1 MQRNI
6 WPGRHKP
13 RFLGYEV
20 PKVMSGKDL
29 HAEEFSGQ
37 NEKDRTKSNT
47 AHVPSEGGATDEN
60 ANPVAKDSS
69 DQPSGTHKSQW
80 TPNVAPAP
88 NEEPNEPEFLR
99 GYVPTDLEDR
109 KGHLLERINHLPDDK
124 DGNQVSHNDTTALP
138 LGFDVSN
145 GDLGDLPS
153 GNFPSS
159 GGWV

>member
-1 MQRNI
+1 MYQVRVEPPMRTLI
-6 WPGRHKP
+6 RWPRILPINH
-13 RFLGYEV
+13 LV
-20 PKVMSGKDL
+20 P
-29 HAEEFSGQ
+29 
-37 NEKDRTKSNT
+37 T
-47 AHVPSEGGATDEN
+47 
-60 ANPVAKDSS
+60 
-69 DQPSGTHKSQW
+69 
-80 TPNVAPAP
+80 P